1 MKVLFATTNPAKVG
15 KYKEALKERNIELI
29 TLKDLDLNLHV
40 EENGKNCI
48 ENAYIKAKSY
58 YDATGIISIG
68 MDNSLFIEELPE
80 EKQPGTHVRRVGGKE
95 LSDEE
100 MIEYYTNL
108 VKEYGGKLTAKWVYG
123 MVVYGE
129 NCARE
134 HTWSKSHFYFVD
146 KPSNKR
152 NPGYPLDSIAIIPE
166 FNKYL
171 VELTNEEKHS
181 NKREDGNKDDKVV
194 EFIAGAVLKSDK

>member
-15 KYKEALKERNIELI
+15 KYKEALSKKGIELI
-29 TLKDLDLNLHV
+29 TLKDLDINLHV
-40 EENGKNCI
+40 EESGKNCM
-48 ENAYIKAKSY
+48 ENALIKAKAY
-58 YDATGIISIG
+58 YEATGIVSIG

-80 EKQPGTHVRRVGGKE
+80 EKQPGTHVRRVNGKE
-95 LSDEE
+95 LTDEE
-100 MIEYYTNL
+100 MIEYYTSL

-129 NCARE
+129 
-134 HTWSKSHFYFVD
+134 HTWNKSHFYFVD
-146 KPSNKR
+146 TASEKR

-171 VELTNEEKHS
+171 VELTDEEKHS
-181 NKREDGNKDDKVV
+181 NKREDGNKDDIVV
-194 EFIAGAVLKSDK
+194 EFIAKAALSK